1 MSRLPNQPQKLK
13 FTWKIKFPFS
23 SDSVKV
29 FWKSK
34 QAKNEEISCFHA
46 TFKICLMLECYILH
60 YTCILIYKV
69 YVATTII
76 AVTIVLSHFFTEKI
90 KLSIVFTQVRNRLR
104 SVSINWIDSQNLHQ
118 PHEKIFNLLT
128 LINILCPL
136 LNSHH
141 ISFFKYIANIFEPN

>member
-1 MSRLPNQPQKLK
+1 MKKSVVFMQPL
-13 FTWKIKFPFS
+13 
-23 SDSVKV
+23 
-29 FWKSK
+29 
-34 QAKNEEISCFHA
+34 
-46 TFKICLMLECYILH
+46 KICLMLECYILH
-60 YTCILIYKV
+60 YTRILIYKV
-69 YVATTII
+69 YVASTII

-141 ISFFKYIANIFEPN
+141 ISFFQHIAIIFRFIIIIIVWYWMWRWFQRRFWIIWFNF